1 MNKSIIRAYGLLLA
15 LLLSWFGA
23 FAHNPLSARYH
34 LDASARGS
42 VLTVNLS
49 QAGLHDALLHTH
61 ERPALEGL
69 TASAY
74 EVLVLDYIKENFAL
88 SVNGQA
94 FALDRGGIKL
104 GTHQTDLKFVLPAI
118 EGEIVDLDVS
128 IPSFRENGQHQTIFS
143 YGAAGTTEHVI
154 LDEGNEYRYTTR
166 ATKWAN
172 AGGLWWWLVPL
183 ALVAGLVVYRR
194 HSDFGDSRLKVV

>member
-49 QAGLHDALLHTH
+49 QTGLHEALLHTH
-61 ERPALEGL
+61 ERSALEAL

-74 EVLVLDYIKENFAL
+74 EVLVLDYITQHFAL
-88 SVNGQA
+88 TINGKE
-94 FALDRGGIKL
+94 FTLNRGGIKL

-118 EGEIVDLDVS
+118 EGAIGDLDVS
-128 IPSFRENGQHQTIFS
+128 IPSFRENERHQTIFS
-143 YGAAGTTEHVI
+143 YSAAGITEHVI
-154 LDEGNEYRYTTR
+154 LDEGNDYHYTTR

-172 AGGLWWWLVPL
+172 VGGVWWWLVPIG
-183 ALVAGLVVYRR
+183 LVAGLAVYRR
-194 HSDFGDSRLKVV
+194 HSDFGDSRLKVI